1 MSREN
6 TAAQNRRDMHSAR
19 IRAALRPRVRLA
31 QAWAWLFAEARRLP
45 DDEVEK
51 LAARVKRVAARL
63 NEGRPR

>member
-1 MSREN
+1 
-6 TAAQNRRDMHSAR
+6 MHTDR
-19 IRAALRPRVRLA
+19 IRQALRPRVRLA

-63 NEGRPR
+63 NDGRAR